1 MDAGLNDK
9 LRQAF
14 SQMVIYKD
22 SQKTESLFSGR
33 TLPSFVKDFLL
44 KRFISTEGEVDAQ
57 GLSAFLDKVMP
68 QDSVKA
74 RLQSGDSVTLLT
86 RFEVNI
92 DLVRNVRRFAIP
104 DLGIKMTEAQIPP
117 HVYNQHADDL
127 VDGERWGVITL
138 CLAPDPS
145 GRDTNVVEMTE
156 YKPFKPYRSVDID
169 YYRRARSRFTTEE
182 WLDVLLSAMEYEA
195 AGFKSIGEKL
205 EFLTRLLIFI
215 EPRLNVIELAPKG
228 TGKSYVFGNISK
240 YGWLVSGGKVTRA
253 KLFYDK
259 NRRSFGLMYNH
270 DFLAFDEVSSI
281 TFQEPSEIQSALK
294 NYLES
299 GVTTIDNNTFT
310 SQCGLMLMGNIPLT
324 ADMKPQ
330 NPRYFE
336 SLSSI
341 FSAKNGKEKDSALLE
356 RFHGFIEGWM
366 LPRIRTGMYFRGW
379 TLNIEYFSE
388 ILHAMRTESVYATLF
403 DKLVER
409 RDTDSRDYNAVK
421 RLTTAYVKLL
431 FPHWTSPDVVNKD
444 EFLTYCL
451 APAVRRRGIIR
462 EQCHL
467 IDSEFKAEMPEFRL
481 NA

>member
-1 MDAGLNDK
+1 MDAELNDK

-44 KRFISTEGEVDAQ
+44 KRFISPDGEVDAQ

-92 DLVRNVRRFAIP
+92 DLVRNVRRFSIP

-117 HVYNQHADDL
+117 HVYSQHADDL

-156 YKPFKPYRSVDID
+156 YKPFKPYRSVDVD

-182 WLDVLLSAMEYEA
+182 WLDVLLSAMEYDA
-195 AGFKSIGEKL
+195 TGFKSIGEKL

-294 NYLES
+294 GYLEN

-324 ADMKPQ
+324 ADRKPQ
-330 NPRYFE
+330 SPRYFE
-336 SLSSI
+336 TLSSI
-341 FSAKNGKEKDSALLE
+341 FSTDKKDKDSALLD
-356 RFHGFIEGWM
+356 RFHGFIEGWK
-366 LPRIRTGMYFRGW
+366 LPRISTGMYFRGW

-403 DKLVER
+403 DQLVER

-451 APAVRRRGIIR
+451 APAVRRRGIIK

-467 IDSEFKAEMPEFRL
+467 MDSEFKAEMPEFRL
-481 NA
+481 NG

>member
-44 KRFISTEGEVDAQ
+44 KRFISSDGSVDAP
-57 GLSAFLDKVMP
+57 GLSSFLEKVMP
-68 QDSVKA
+68 RDSVKA
-74 RLQSGDSVTLLT
+74 RLQSGESVTLLT

-92 DLVRNVRRFAIP
+92 DLVRNVRRFSIP
-104 DLGIKMTEAQIPP
+104 DLGIKMNEAQIPP
-117 HVYNQHADDL
+117 HVYSQHADDL

-138 CLAPDPS
+138 CLAPDPTS
-145 GRDTNVVEMTE
+145 HNTNVVEMVE
-156 YKPFKPYRSVDID
+156 YKPFKPYRSVDVD
-169 YYRRARSRFTTEE
+169 YYRRARSQFSTEE
-182 WLDVLLSAMEYEA
+182 WLDVLLSAMEYDA
-195 AGFKSIGEKL
+195 SGFGSIGEKL

-215 EPRLNVIELAPKG
+215 EPRLNIIELAPKG

-270 DFLAFDEVSSI
+270 DFLAFDEIQSI

-294 NYLES
+294 GYLEN
-299 GVTTIDNNTFT
+299 GFTTIDNNTFT

-324 ADMKPQ
+324 ADRLPQ
-330 NPRYFE
+330 NRKYFD
-336 SLSSI
+336 SLPPI
-341 FSAKNGKEKDSALLE
+341 FHESALLD
-356 RFHGFIEGWM
+356 RFHGFIEGWN
-366 LPRIRTGMYFRGW
+366 LPRISTGMYFRGW

-388 ILHAMRTESVYATLF
+388 IIHAMRTESVYATLF
-403 DKLVER
+403 EQLIER

-431 FPHWTSPDVVNKD
+431 FPHWTTAEAVDKD
-444 EFLTYCL
+444 EFRTYCL
-451 APAVRRRGIIR
+451 EPAVRRRQIIK

-467 IDSEFKAEMPEFRL
+467 VDPEFKSGMPEFIL
-481 NA
+481 KQ